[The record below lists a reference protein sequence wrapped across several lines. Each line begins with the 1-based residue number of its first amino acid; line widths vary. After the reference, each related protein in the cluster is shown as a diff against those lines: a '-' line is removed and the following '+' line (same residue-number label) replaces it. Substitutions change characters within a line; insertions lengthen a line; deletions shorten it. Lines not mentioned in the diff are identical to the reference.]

1 MVQIV
6 LADAH
11 VLILRNIIPLDQFII
26 IDIALAHRA
35 KMLLLDT
42 TPAGRM
48 QLIEVDILL
57 IESLFAR
64 DPFRVCQ

>member
-1 MVQIV
+1 
-6 LADAH
+6 
-11 VLILRNIIPLDQFII
+11 
-26 IDIALAHRA
+26 
-35 KMLLLDT
+35 MLLLDT

-64 DPFRVCQ
+64 DPFRLCQ